1 LADLSV
7 TANSVARGSAA
18 TQTTGTAGASITA
31 GQTVYLDSSTSTI
44 KLADCDGATA
54 LQDTV
59 GIALHAAISGQPIT
73 YQKSGN
79 INVGATLV
87 VGETYM
93 LSDTPGGIMP
103 IADLE
108 TGDTVVYLGYATTA
122 SNLFLNIQNSGVT
135 HA

>member
-1 LADLSV
+1 LADLTV
-7 TANSVARGSAA
+7 TAASVARGTAA
-18 TQTTGTAGASITA
+18 TQATGTAGATLTA
-31 GQTVYLDSSTSTI
+31 GQTVYLDSTTSTI

-59 GIALHAAISGQPIT
+59 GIMLHGCLSGQPAT
-73 YQKSGN
+73 YQKGGN
-79 INVGATLV
+79 INPGATVV
-87 VGETYM
+87 VGETYV

-108 TGDTVVYLGYATTA
+108 TGDTVVYLGIGTTA
-122 SNLFLNIQNSGVT
+122 SNILLNINNTGIT